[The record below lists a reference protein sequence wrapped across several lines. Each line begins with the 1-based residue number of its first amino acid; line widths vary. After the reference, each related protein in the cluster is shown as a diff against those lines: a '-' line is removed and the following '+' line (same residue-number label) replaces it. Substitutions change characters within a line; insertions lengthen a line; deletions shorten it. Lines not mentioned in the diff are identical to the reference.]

1 MGQTTL
7 GESKGY
13 RKEDEVDDFRKK
25 YRGKQD
31 NLDEVRHIEGAPTGE
46 YEDIHRIS
54 NPPYYTAY
62 PNPHIKEFIEKFG
75 KPYDEK
81 NDTYHRAPFVGD
93 VREGKNNPIYN
104 AYSYHTKVPHKA
116 IMGFISHY
124 TNPGD
129 LVFDGFCG
137 TGMVGVAAQLLG
149 RRVVLID
156 ICPIATFIAYNFNVS
171 INLNK
176 FVHEAMR
183 ILAEVEEECGWLYCT
198 CHSDG
203 TVGKID
209 FTVYSDVFKC
219 PYCRKEFVYWD
230 LAVDEKSGKVK
241 TKFNCSECDAKIER
255 RGLKKALDDKDN
267 PKQAL
272 TLIRYRVGQQRFE
285 KKPDNRDINLIKKI
299 EKSEIPY
306 WCPTYPMMF
315 IGKKWG
321 DTWRAGCHQGIRNV
335 NDFYTKRN
343 IWVLSSI
350 YDKIMKVRDLSI
362 RDHLLFLFTSQLVNI
377 SKLNRFRRVSFPYNP
392 LSGTLYVGSTLS
404 EANVITAYRNKIKRL
419 TIAKKGENPSQRG
432 WLVSTQSATDLSNM
446 QSSSVDYIFT
456 DPPFGDNLMYS
467 ELNFLYEAWL
477 KVFTNIKHEAI
488 INNSQGK
495 QLPEYRK
502 LMLESFKEMYRVL
515 KPNRWITVEFHNS
528 KASVWNAI
536 QESLAKAGF
545 VIAQVATLDK
555 KQGSF
560 KQVTATGAVKNDLII
575 NAYKPK
581 ESFTKAF
588 SGKSGYGLEREF
600 IEQHLERL
608 PIDQNIERT
617 GQMLYSKMLA
627 YYIQHGYE
635 INMDAKR
642 FYSMLREH
650 FEERDGYWFFDS
662 QVDVYEKRK
671 KKATLTSAQ
680 TALFVSDERSAI
692 QWLSW
697 FLSKP
702 KGYDEIYPEFVKA
715 LTTTPD
721 KIPELKELL
730 EENFVSVDG
739 KYRRPRIMEKD
750 EIEEQRNKRL
760 QREFEGY
767 LEKAQ
772 SGRELSDIR
781 KEAVLAGFTLCYQE
795 KRFKDILTVAERLPR
810 QIIESSTEVYDIID
824 VAKTKV
830 RERR

>member
-31 NLDEVRHIEGAPTGE
+31 NLDEVRHIEGFPVGE
-46 YEDIHRIS
+46 DEDIHNLS
-54 NPPYYTAY
+54 DPPYYTAY
-62 PNPHIKEFIEKFG
+62 PNPHIKEFIERFG
-75 KPYDEK
+75 KPYVLTR
-81 NDTYHRAPFVGD
+81 DTYHQEPYVWD
-93 VREGKNNPIYN
+93 VREGRNDPLYN
-104 AYSYHTKVPHKA
+104 AHTFHTKVPPKA
-116 IMGFISHY
+116 IMRFIEHY
-124 TNPGD
+124 TSHGD
-129 LVFDGFCG
+129 LVLDPFCG
-137 TGMVGVAAQLLG
+137 TGMTGIAASQLG
-149 RRVVLID
+149 RASIVCDLS
-156 ICPIATFIAYNFNVS
+156 PIATFISRCYNFPILDGDIIEAKNVLTKVKKDFS
-171 INLNK
+171 WMYETKDPRGRLGQI
-176 FVHEAMR
+176 
-183 ILAEVEEECGWLYCT
+183 
-198 CHSDG
+198 S
-203 TVGKID
+203 
-209 FTVYSDVFKC
+209 FTVWSDILIC
-219 PYCRKEFVYWD
+219 PYCKAEVNYYKVAF
-230 LAVDEKSGKVK
+230 DERLGKVK
-241 TKFNCSECDAKIER
+241 DSFSCIECGSE
-255 RGLKKALDDKDN
+255 LKKRELEHSPTSRGENKRIPVLISYKVVGKRLVKEPDEDDLRL
-267 PKQAL
+267 L
-272 TLIRYRVGQQRFE
+272 TSVGDYKIPFWYPSY
-285 KKPDNRDINLIKKI
+285 KMLFRD
-299 EKSEIPY
+299 P
-306 WCPTYPMMF
+306 P
-315 IGKKWG
+315 WG
-321 DTWRAGCHQGIRNV
+321 DIYRAGYHRGMTKCHQ
-335 NDFYTKRN
+335 FYTKRN
-343 IWVLSSI
+343 LFAFSALWNATSNWFVKWLLTSILHYVSKKQSYTGGGGGMPGVLYIPSLI
-350 YDKIMKVRDLSI
+350 QEKNVFEVFARKIQRVEEI
-362 RDHLLFLFTSQLVNI
+362 I
-377 SKLNRFRRVSFPYNP
+377 GRFPKQHSC
-392 LSGTLYVGSTLS
+392 
-404 EANVITAYRNKIKRL
+404 VIT
-419 TIAKKGENPSQRG
+419 
-432 WLVSTQSATDLSNM
+432 TQSASDLRQIPDNRI
-446 QSSSVDYIFT
+446 DYIFT
-456 DPPFGDNLMYS
+456 DPPFGSNIMYS
-467 ELNFLYEAWL
+467 EGSFLWESWL
-477 KVFTNIKHEAI
+477 KVFTNKKPEAI
-488 INNSQGK
+488 INSTQNK
-495 QLPEYRK
+495 QLPEYRT
-502 LMLESFKEMYRVL
+502 LMLKAFQEAYRIL

-545 VIAQVATLDK
+545 VIAQVAILDK

-560 KQVTATGAVKNDLII
+560 KQVTAAGAVKNDLII

-608 PIDQNIERT
+608 PIDQNVERT
-617 GQMLYSKMLA
+617 EQMLYSKMLA

-635 INMDAKR
+635 INMNAKR

-671 KKATLTSAQ
+671 KKATLTSVQ
-680 TALFVSDERSAI
+680 TALFVADERSAI

-739 KYRRPRIMEKD
+739 KYRRPQVMEKD

-830 RERR
+830 RDIG